1 MPQWRRRRTL
11 LFSDHRIKLK
21 ISLYILAKMLSVGLY
36 FCNKDFKYLNRGFF
50 EIKMFLSLFRQK
62 IAKKL
67 D

>member
-1 MPQWRRRRTL
+1 
-11 LFSDHRIKLK
+11 
-21 ISLYILAKMLSVGLY
+21 MLSVGLY